1 MLYREILKLIRE
13 INSHYRTMNNN
24 YPYPADKYLLCPLG
38 KDTLHKKENSTSLNE
53 VRPLLYF
60 HLIDLTMKNAI
71 EPVIPTIK
79 MGSTHTLNP
88 SLSPFA
94 TFEHAQVI

>member
-1 MLYREILKLIRE
+1 MNYREIMKLIRE
-13 INSHYRTMNNN
+13 INSLYRIMNDN
-24 YPYPADKYLLCPLG
+24 YPYTAHIQLFCPLG
-38 KDTLHKKENSTSLNE
+38 KDTLHKKKDFTSPNE

-60 HLIDLTMKNAI
+60 HLIDLTMKKAI

-88 SLSPFA
+88 SLTPLA
-94 TFEHAQVI
+94 TSEQAQVI